1 MLPHDRNRVESIFKR
16 IIFVECRRIHIKD
29 RIIFL
34 SYNISDK
41 LVILKIHVISIYI
54 YIYEIVKYI

>member
-16 IIFVECRRIHIKD
+16 IIFVECRRIYIKD

-41 LVILKIHVISIYI
+41 FSDIK
-54 YIYEIVKYI
+54 